1 MMIRSD
7 EQVALEDLHR
17 ALRRTAAG
25 HRDAA
30 GTLDAGDRVR
40 VSRLTDLADERERQ
54 ADEIA
59 ALIRATGDLPDAP
72 DADRETLRTAAR
84 HLKAAVSRDALLRDR
99 QHAEEGLAR
108 VVADAR
114 ASLGPEHQ
122 PLLDRI
128 AARGFSDS

>member
-30 GTLDAGDRVR
+30 GTLETDDELASRLRALADRRDAEADRV
-40 VSRLTDLADERERQ
+40 AD
-54 ADEIA
+54 
-59 ALIRATGDLPDAP
+59 LIRQTGELPDEP

-84 HLKAAVSRDALLRDR
+84 HIKAAVSRDALVRDR
-99 QHAEEGLAR
+99 QHAEDDLTGL
-108 VVADAR
+108 V
-114 ASLGPEHQ
+114 Q
-122 PLLDRI
+122 
-128 AARGFSDS
+128 AAREAVGDRLPRIEAAALSGS